1 MAENAW
7 AVLEVRIGKKCSYV
21 FVSCLD
27 GLLSSVAGVADLVWL
42 ECVVAACGYS
52 R

>member
-1 MAENAW
+1 MAGNAW
-7 AVLEVRIGKKCSYV
+7 AVSEVRTGKKFDHG

-27 GLLSSVAGVADLVWL
+27 GLLSSVTGVADLVWL

>member
-1 MAENAW
+1 MAENVW
-7 AVLEVRIGKKCSYV
+7 AVSEVRIGKKCSYV

-27 GLLSSVAGVADLVWL
+27 GLLSFVAGVADLVWL